1 MRARSLPNAGPG
13 GRSPGDEPVRPDQ
26 HRPPRADSGTVGPPC
41 RVAALLDRLEGAGF
55 IERRRDPAD
64 RRRVFVISTG
74 KREREVAQA
83 FQPLQQAT
91 QQLLSGYTPGELKL
105 VIGLLG
111 RLEAVMAEVAAAQHQ
126 PHEQPGRTVSPAR
139 AGVNPT

>member
-1 MRARSLPNAGPG
+1 MTQRDRAIGRPALRTAHVADYPLPPTGPSADPAWPSSAMRARSLPRAG
-13 GRSPGDEPVRPDQ
+13 
-26 HRPPRADSGTVGPPC
+26 SGTVGPPC

-91 QQLLSGYTPGELKL
+91 QQLLSGYT
-105 VIGLLG
+105 
-111 RLEAVMAEVAAAQHQ
+111 
-126 PHEQPGRTVSPAR
+126 
-139 AGVNPT
+139 